1 MWKLNSSLLDNNL
14 VREKLKKEMKDF
26 LELNENVD
34 TSYPNLWETKK
45 AVLRGNSIALIALV
59 KKLERPYTN
68 NLTKYLRA
76 LEQNEANSL
85 KRRRRQDIVELRVEI
100 KQIETQ
106 KTIQRISK
114 IKSWSFERV
123 NKINP

>member
-1 MWKLNSSLLDNNL
+1 L
-14 VREKLKKEMKDF
+14 VRDEIKKEIEDF
-26 LELNENVD
+26 LEFNENVD

>member
-14 VREKLKKEMKDF
+14 VRDEIKKEIEDF
-26 LELNENVD
+26 LEFNENVD